1 MKTAAPGDG
10 MRPFDGTGMTKSSA
24 MSMAVNSGEASCSQ
38 PLDDPSPDAL
48 KNTPSNIARL
58 EDIIDQCEARQKYLA
73 QTKSPSDGE
82 DVRWYFCKVPLA
94 PNELAASAPVTE
106 IVGKSEYFRF
116 SLRDSLAIEAS
127 FLQREE
133 EYLSAWW
140 KEYAECSIG
149 PSGSGKRSATTHGIE
164 PKSADESMQKLL
176 ESGSGS
182 TPSSGEIYA
191 DAEETV
197 GVPVKGGLYEVDLSK
212 RYCFPVY
219 WHGEHRRVLRGQ
231 WFARKG
237 GLEWLPLRE
246 DVAEQLEFAYRSRVW
261 HRRTFQLS
269 GQFAARVDLQGETQ
283 GLHAL
288 FMGEDGNWEAW
299 LGVDASGI
307 SLVIGARGNGIK
319 LRRGF
324 APSGSPQPTQDELR
338 QRKEE
343 EMDDYCSQ
351 VPVRHLVFM
360 VHGIGQR
367 LEKANLV
374 DDVATFRQIVAGLA
388 EQHLTTYQRNT
399 QRVLFIP
406 CQWRRSLKLGG
417 EAAVEKITLEGVRA
431 LRTMLSATVHDVLYY
446 MSPIYCQDIIDSV
459 SNQLNSLYLKFLKRN
474 PGYDGK
480 VSIYGHSLGSVLSYD
495 ILCHQQNLSS
505 FFPIEH
511 INQGAVY
518 NDEPLDRRDYSGNVP
533 DGSPVIYEEKG
544 NADVSENSPKKA
556 RAESKQAM
564 ETVYGQKADIV
575 DSKWNSEILDAQQKI
590 TLESKQEE
598 GIGINLQEVTF
609 GPKQQEE
616 RASASEDITVEPIP
630 ETEIVNDGA
639 GHLQGTENAISEN
652 CNEVI
657 ESLRKEVMTLKEK
670 IRELEQRQREN
681 EFTVGTVTDPGPPF
695 YSRETSE
702 GVSGDF
708 TLNLDSL
715 LSKNFGGDTVCNAQG
730 EKELNLGT
738 FKSGSVKDNTVTRV
752 ESVKHYTPYVR
763 YTKLEF
769 KVDTFFAVG
778 SPLGVF
784 LSLRN
789 VRIGAGNGKDYW
801 QDESITEEIPDCQ
814 QMLNIFHPYDPVA
827 YRLEPLICK
836 EDVHKRPVFIP
847 YHKGGKRLHIGMQ
860 EFSEDMSA
868 RTKAFMKRLNSARG
882 RMVNAFG
889 ARGGY
894 KNEDEEDDTRNR
906 PVRTYGL
913 TMMEQLT
920 GSLDGRIDYMLQDS
934 TFEHPYISA
943 ISSHTSYWR
952 DLDTAL
958 FILKHLYR
966 EIPPDPPEGI
976 KAKQKG
982 SSITLNDNIDSL
994 DDEMTLTFSSMKAI
1008 KALSSFNKGS
1018 KAIAKT

>member
-1 MKTAAPGDG
+1 MKTDAAGDG
-10 MRPFDGTGMTKSSA
+10 MRPFDGTGTTKSSA
-24 MSMAVNSGEASCSQ
+24 MSMAVSSGEASCSQ

-73 QTKSPSDGE
+73 QTKSPSDGK

-94 PNELAASAPVTE
+94 PNELAATVPVTE

-116 SLRDSLAIEAS
+116 SMRDSLALEAS

-149 PSGSGKRSATTHGIE
+149 PSGSGRRSVTADGIE
-164 PKSADESMQKLL
+164 PKSSDVLVQKLL

-182 TPSSGEIYA
+182 TPSSDEIYV

-197 GVPVKGGLYEVDLSK
+197 GVPVKGGLYEVDISK

-246 DVAEQLEFAYRSRVW
+246 DVAEQLEFAYRSQVW
-261 HRRTFQLS
+261 HRRTFQPS

-307 SLVIGARGNGIK
+307 SFMIGARGNGIK

-374 DDVATFRQIVAGLA
+374 DDVATFRQIVASLA

-495 ILCHQQNLSS
+495 ILCHQKNLSS
-505 FFPIEH
+505 YFPIEN

-518 NDEPLDRRDYSGNVP
+518 NDEPLDRGDYSRNVQAWP
-533 DGSPVIYEEKG
+533 PVISKEKG
-544 NADVSENSPKKA
+544 KVDVSEISPKKA
-556 RAESKQAM
+556 RVESKQAM
-564 ETVYGQKADIV
+564 ETVYAQEVDIV
-575 DSKWNSEILDAQQKI
+575 DSKWESETLDAQQEVRS
-590 TLESKQEE
+590 ESKQEE
-598 GIGINLQEVTF
+598 GVGITLQEVPF
-609 GPKQQEE
+609 EPKQQEE
-616 RASASEDITVEPIP
+616 RVSASEDITVEPNP
-630 ETEIVNDGA
+630 ETQIVNDGA
-639 GHLQGTENAISEN
+639 GHLENTENAIFEK
-652 CNEVI
+652 CDEVT

-670 IRELEQRQREN
+670 IRELEGRQRVN
-681 EFTVGTVTDPGPPF
+681 EFTVGTVTDHVPPF
-695 YSRETSE
+695 YSLETSD
-702 GVSGDF
+702 GLGGDF
-708 TLNLDSL
+708 TLNANSL
-715 LSKNFGGDTVCNAQG
+715 PSKNSVGDTICNCQR
-730 EKELNLGT
+730 EEELNLGT
-738 FKSGSVKDNTVTRV
+738 AKAGPVKNDTVIRV
-752 ESVKHYTPYVR
+752 ESAKHYTPYIR
-763 YTKLEF
+763 YTKLDF

-784 LSLRN
+784 LSVRN
-789 VRIGAGNGKDYW
+789 VRIGEGKGDDYW
-801 QDESITEEIPDCQ
+801 QDEGITEEMPDCR

-827 YRLEPLICK
+827 YRLEPLVCK

-860 EFSEDMSA
+860 EFTEDMSA
-868 RTKAFMKRLNSARG
+868 RSKAFMNRLKSARS

-889 ARGGY
+889 TKGGHENDV
-894 KNEDEEDDTRNR
+894 KEDDTNSRS
-906 PVRTYGL
+906 VKTYGS
-913 TMMEQLT
+913 TIMEQLT
-920 GSLDGRIDYMLQDS
+920 GSSDGRIDYMLQDS

-966 EIPPDPPEGI
+966 EIPQEPPEGM
-976 KAKQKG
+976 KSKQKG
-982 SSITLNDNIDSL
+982 RSMALNDNKDFL
-994 DDEMTLTFSSMKAI
+994 DDEMTLTFSSKKAI
-1008 KALSSFNKGS
+1008 KALSSLNNDS
-1018 KAIAKT
+1018 KAIAKS

>member
-1 MKTAAPGDG
+1 MKTAAAGDG
-10 MRPFDGTGMTKSSA
+10 MRPFDETGMTKNSA
-24 MSMAVNSGEASCSQ
+24 MSTAVTSGEASCSQ
-38 PLDDPSPDAL
+38 PLDDPSLDAL

-82 DVRWYFCKVPLA
+82 DVRWYFCKVPFA
-94 PNELAASAPVTE
+94 PNELAASVPMTE

-116 SLRDSLAIEAS
+116 SLRDSHALEAS
-127 FLQREE
+127 FLQGEE
-133 EYLSAWW
+133 DYLSAWW

-149 PSGSGKRSATTHGIE
+149 PSGSGKRSGTAHGLE
-164 PKSADESMQKLL
+164 PKSGDVSVQKLL

-182 TPSSGEIYA
+182 TPSSGEIYV

-197 GVPVKGGLYEVDLSK
+197 GVPVKGGLYEVDLLK

-261 HRRTFQLS
+261 HRRTFQPS

-288 FMGEDGNWEAW
+288 FTGEDGNWEAW

-307 SLVIGARGNGIK
+307 SLVIGAGGNRIK

-374 DDVATFRQIVAGLA
+374 DDVATFRQIIASLA
-388 EQHLTTYQRNT
+388 EEHLTTYQRNT

-417 EAAVEKITLEGVRA
+417 EEAVEKITLEGVRA

-505 FFPIEH
+505 CFPIEN

-518 NDEPLDRRDYSGNVP
+518 NDEPLDHGDYSGNVP
-533 DGSPVIYEEKG
+533 AGSPVIYKEKG
-544 NADVSENSPKKA
+544 KTDVGGISPKKA
-556 RAESKQAM
+556 RVESKQAM
-564 ETVYGQKADIV
+564 ETIYAQEADIV
-575 DSKWNSEILDAQQKI
+575 DSKWDSETLDAQQKV

-598 GIGINLQEVTF
+598 GIGVTLQEVTVE
-609 GPKQQEE
+609 PKQQEE
-616 RASASEDITVEPIP
+616 RVSSSEDITVEPNT

-639 GHLQGTENAISEN
+639 GHLEDTENAISEK
-652 CNEVI
+652 CDEVI
-657 ESLRKEVMTLKEK
+657 ESLRKEVMTLKAK
-670 IRELEQRQREN
+670 IRELEGRQRAN
-681 EFTVGTVTDPGPPF
+681 EFTVGTVIDHGSPF
-695 YSRETSE
+695 QSPKTRE
-702 GVSGDF
+702 GLSGDF
-708 TLNLDSL
+708 SLNLSSL
-715 LSKNFGGDTVCNAQG
+715 PSKNFVGDTFCNSQG
-730 EKELNLGT
+730 EEELNLGT
-738 FKSGSVKDNTVTRV
+738 SKAGPVKDNAVIRV
-752 ESVKHYTPYVR
+752 ESVKDYTPYIR

-789 VRIGAGNGKDYW
+789 VRIGAGNGRDYW
-801 QDESITEEIPDCQ
+801 QDEGITEEMPNCR

-827 YRLEPLICK
+827 YRLEPLVCK

-868 RTKAFMKRLNSARG
+868 RTKAFMKRLRSARG

-889 ARGGY
+889 AKGGY
-894 KNEDEEDDTRNR
+894 ENEDKEDDTRNR
-906 PVRTYGL
+906 SVKTYGL
-913 TMMEQLT
+913 TILEQLT
-920 GSLDGRIDYMLQDS
+920 GSLDGRLDYMLQDS

-943 ISSHTSYWR
+943 ISAHTSYWR

-966 EIPPDPPEGI
+966 EIPPESPECI

-982 SSITLNDNIDSL
+982 RSMTLSDNKDFL
-994 DDEMTLTFSSMKAI
+994 DDEMALTFSSKKAI
-1008 KALSSFNKGS
+1008 KALSSLNKGS

>member
-1 MKTAAPGDG
+1 MKTAGGGDG
-10 MRPFDGTGMTKSSA
+10 MRPFDGTGTTRSSA
-24 MSMAVNSGEASCSQ
+24 MSMTVTSGDASCSQ

-94 PNELAASAPVTE
+94 PNELAASVPVTE

-116 SLRDSLAIEAS
+116 SMRDSLALEAS

-149 PSGSGKRSATTHGIE
+149 PSGSGRRSVTADGIE
-164 PKSADESMQKLL
+164 PKSSDVSVQKLL

-182 TPSSGEIYA
+182 TPSSGEIYV
-191 DAEETV
+191 DAEEMV

-212 RYCFPVY
+212 RFCFPVY

-246 DVAEQLEFAYRSRVW
+246 DVAEQLEFAYRSQVW
-261 HRRTFQLS
+261 HRRTFQPS

-307 SLVIGARGNGIK
+307 SFVIGGRGNGIK

-351 VPVRHLVFM
+351 VPVQHLVFM

-374 DDVATFRQIVAGLA
+374 DDVATFRQIVASLA
-388 EQHLTTYQRNT
+388 EQHLTTYQRNR

-495 ILCHQQNLSS
+495 ILCHQHILSS
-505 FFPIEH
+505 CFPMDN

-518 NDEPLDRRDYSGNVP
+518 NDEPRDRGDHSGNVQAWP
-533 DGSPVIYEEKG
+533 PVISKEKG
-544 NADVSENSPKKA
+544 KADVSENSPKKA
-556 RAESKQAM
+556 RVVSKQAM
-564 ETVYGQKADIV
+564 ETVYAQEADIV
-575 DSKWNSEILDAQQKI
+575 DSKWESETLDAQQEVS
-590 TLESKQEE
+590 LESKQEE
-598 GIGINLQEVTF
+598 GVGITLQEVAW
-609 GPKQQEE
+609 QQEE
-616 RASASEDITVEPIP
+616 RLSASEDITVEPNP
-630 ETEIVNDGA
+630 ETQIVNDGA
-639 GHLQGTENAISEN
+639 GHLENTENAIVEK
-652 CNEVI
+652 CDEVT
-657 ESLRKEVMTLKEK
+657 ESLKKEVMSLKAK
-670 IRELEQRQREN
+670 IRELEGRQRVN
-681 EFTVGTVTDPGPPF
+681 EFTVGTVTDHGLPF
-695 YSRETSE
+695 YSPETSE
-702 GVSGDF
+702 GLNGDF
-708 TLNLDSL
+708 TLNVNSL
-715 LSKNFGGDTVCNAQG
+715 PSKNSVRDKICNSQR
-730 EKELNLGT
+730 EEELNLGT
-738 FKSGSVKDNTVTRV
+738 EKAGPVKNDMVTRV
-752 ESVKHYTPYVR
+752 ESGNHYTPYIR

-789 VRIGAGNGKDYW
+789 VRIGEGNGQDYW
-801 QDESITEEIPDCQ
+801 QDEGITEEMPDCR

-827 YRLEPLICK
+827 YRLEPLVCK

-868 RTKAFMKRLNSARG
+868 RSKVFMNRLKSARS
-882 RMVNAFG
+882 RMFNAFG
-889 ARGGY
+889 TKGGCD
-894 KNEDEEDDTRNR
+894 NDVNEDDTKTRS
-906 PVRTYGL
+906 VKTYGS
-913 TMMEQLT
+913 TIMEKLT
-920 GSLDGRIDYMLQDS
+920 GSSDGRIDYMLQDS

-966 EIPPDPPEGI
+966 EIPPEPPEVT
-976 KAKQKG
+976 KSKQKG
-982 SSITLNDNIDSL
+982 RSMALSDNKDFL
-994 DDEMTLTFSSMKAI
+994 DDEMALTFSSKKAI
-1008 KALSSFNKGS
+1008 KALSSLNKDS
-1018 KAIAKT
+1018 KAIEKT